1 MKRLALLLLT
11 GFVLALPISGGVAVV
26 YAQNPLDPACD
37 TLEDPSQSPSCSPD
51 GTDNPLTGADG
62 LLALIS
68 NIIAFVAGVA
78 AVIMIM
84 IGGFRYITANG
95 DAQSATNAK
104 KTVFAAAIGLL
115 VIAASWSIITF
126 VLRSL

>member
-11 GFVLALPISGGVAVV
+11 GFLLAVPVSGGVVV
-26 YAQNPLDPACD
+26 YAENPLDPACESI
-37 TLEDPSQSPSCSPD
+37 EDPSKSASCTPD

-68 NIIAFVAGVA
+68 TIIAFVAAVA

-84 IGGFRYITANG
+84 IGGFRYITSNG

-104 KTVFAAAIGLL
+104 KTILASVIGLL
-115 VIAASWSIITF
+115 VITAAWSIITF
-126 VLRSL
+126 VLRSLA